1 MSDLRKLAEFIHD
14 ITWEQL
20 PERVQKTAA
29 LRVLDLVSVA
39 AGAANDE
46 LVEAAKGAL
55 GAVSGCRMS
64 DQQEAGGQMKEAD
77 AKDGFVS
84 VWGDA
89 RKYPLATAAMLNAM
103 LAHTLELDD
112 VHTASKTHGSASLI
126 PAAWSCAEYLEKS
139 GKDFLLAV
147 VCGYETVNRVGMA
160 FGVSAHRNRGW
171 HATATCGVFGC
182 AAACAKLLDL
192 SVDQII
198 SALGMAG
205 TQSSGVWAF
214 LGDGSNCKILH
225 PARAAADGIEAAFLA
240 KAGMTGPEHIFEAKD
255 GGLLYA
261 MSDGGDVSKL
271 SQGLGEVYEILNMDM
286 KPYPCCRSAHCAID
300 GIFEVRRQM
309 LEERADNKETLITL
323 AKQIRVI
330 EIDTYLVGYKQCA
343 VSEGCLHPKTILDA
357 KFSTPYSVAA
367 AFLYGTVGM
376 RQFEPEVV
384 FDPTVQSLLEKVTVR
399 PADRFT
405 EQYPKHWGCHVRVTM
420 QDGRVYEAEITDP
433 SGSVAR
439 PLSEEQAMKKAKEF
453 LHVVCPKREQET
465 ICEILNLE
473 KCMSLP
479 LIGSRKLQ
487 E

>member
-1 MSDLRKLAEFIHD
+1 MSDLRRLAEFIHD
-14 ITWEQL
+14 ITWDQL
-20 PERVQKTAA
+20 PERVRETAA

-39 AGAANDE
+39 AGAVKDP
-46 LVEAAKGAL
+46 LVEAAKEAL
-55 GAVSGCRMS
+55 GAVSGC
-64 DQQEAGGQMKEAD
+64 GN
-77 AKDGFVS
+77 VS
-84 VWGDA
+84 VWGGT

-126 PAAWSCAEYLEKS
+126 PAAWSCAEYLGKS

-192 SVDQII
+192 SVDQIV

-214 LGDGSNCKILH
+214 LGDGSSCKILH

-240 KAGMTGPEHIFEAKD
+240 RAGMTGPEHIFEAKD
-255 GGLLYA
+255 GGLLTA
-261 MSDGGDVSKL
+261 MSDGGAISQL
-271 SQGLGEVYEILNMDM
+271 SQGLGVVFEILNMDM

-300 GIFEVRRQM
+300 GILEIREQMERRMGLQIQ
-309 LEERADNKETLITL
+309 NKPEAEIL
-323 AKQIRVI
+323 ARQIRAI

-343 VSEGCLHPKTILDA
+343 VSDGCLHPKTILDA
-357 KFSTPYSVAA
+357 KFSTPYSVSA

-376 RQFEPEVV
+376 EQFESEVV
-384 FDPTVQSLLEKVTVR
+384 FDPAVQNLLEKVTVH

-405 EQYPKHWGCHVRVTM
+405 EQYPKHWGCHVKVTM
-420 QDGRVYEAEITDP
+420 QDGTVYEVEVKDP

-439 PLSEEQAMKKAKEF
+439 PLSREQAMKKAEEF
-453 LHVVCPKREQET
+453 LSVVCPGRVTET
-465 ICEILNLE
+465 IEELLNLE
-473 KCMSLP
+473 SRNMLP
-479 LIGSRKLQ
+479 SI
-487 E
+487 